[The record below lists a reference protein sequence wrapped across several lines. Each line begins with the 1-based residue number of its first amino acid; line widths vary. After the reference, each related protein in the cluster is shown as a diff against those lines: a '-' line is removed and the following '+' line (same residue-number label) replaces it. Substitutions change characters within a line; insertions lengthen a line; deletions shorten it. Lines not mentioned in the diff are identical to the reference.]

1 MDAFNIAAI
10 LLTLA
15 ALFGYAN
22 YRWLKL
28 PTTIGIMLISLVFSL
43 GLIAIGSVNGAVVEQ
58 ARSILEIVDFD
69 DTLLKIMLGYL
80 LFAGALHVNLQDLKS
95 QKRVIGLLATVGVL
109 MSTCLTGTIMYYLLQ
124 VFGIQQPGG
133 GNVPFIYCLLFGS
146 LVAPTDPVAVLGILK
161 TAGAPKSLETK
172 ITGESL
178 FNDGVGVVVFLFV
191 LELAREQL

>member
-43 GLIAIGSVNGAVVEQ
+43 ILIVIGSFNSAVVEQ
-58 ARSILEIVDFD
+58 ARAILDAVDFD

-80 LFAGALHVNLQDLKS
+80 LFAGA
-95 QKRVIGLLATVGVL
+95 
-109 MSTCLTGTIMYYLLQ
+109 
-124 VFGIQQPGG
+124 
-133 GNVPFIYCLLFGS
+133 
-146 LVAPTDPVAVLGILK
+146 
-161 TAGAPKSLETK
+161 
-172 ITGESL
+172 
-178 FNDGVGVVVFLFV
+178 
-191 LELAREQL
+191 